1 MVFLNTI
8 WSNCY
13 GKFGNMYYE
22 YCNLHILRID
32 ISLVSVYS
40 QVTRKLVSFST
51 KTHAHTYKYNTH
63 LHTITCLASTTFSL
77 DLKLVYQI
85 SFAKYVSYSISSGL
99 GGPEEDHQLH
109 HCCWTGRVSEREE
122 EVFQVSYLPVSC
134 IRITKI
140 THSSPAMF
148 FYLIINTFI

>member
-1 MVFLNTI
+1 M
-8 WSNCY
+8 
-13 GKFGNMYYE
+13 
-22 YCNLHILRID
+22 
-32 ISLVSVYS
+32 
-40 QVTRKLVSFST
+40 VSFST

-122 EVFQVSYLPVSC
+122 EVFLNLSYVY
-134 IRITKI
+134 IRQNMITAVTAQTYQHPDYHRLWYCTRILIRKNGINYMDQFITK
-140 THSSPAMF
+140 
-148 FYLIINTFI
+148 